1 MRIIMYGAPICPDC
15 VTAKELLSKQTD
27 IELDYRDIT
36 ASIPLLK
43 EFLSFRD
50 NEAMF
55 DPIKEG
61 DKVGIPFFI
70 LDDGRKTF
78 DAFEDIGISGPDASL
93 VANACSIDGKG
104 NC

>member
-1 MRIIMYGAPICPDC
+1 MKIIMYGAAICPDC
-15 VTAKELLSKQTD
+15 VSAKELLSEQTD

-61 DKVGIPFFI
+61 DKVGIPFFV
-70 LDDGRKTF
+70 LEDGRKTF
-78 DAFEDIGISGPDASL
+78 DAFEQIGI
-93 VANACSIDGKG
+93 
-104 NC
+104 